1 MGLQIHSGI
10 ASQDSANQGEG
21 MKKKEVTK
29 TAPMIV
35 VTNEEGEALPHN
47 QNFACRDLQG
57 QSWQTGFFELAL
69 RDINMQVRFF

>member
-1 MGLQIHSGI
+1 
-10 ASQDSANQGEG
+10 

-47 QNFACRDLQG
+47 QNFACRDLLGQG
-57 QSWQTGFFELAL
+57 LLNLDGRKKNTF
-69 RDINMQVRFF
+69 IN